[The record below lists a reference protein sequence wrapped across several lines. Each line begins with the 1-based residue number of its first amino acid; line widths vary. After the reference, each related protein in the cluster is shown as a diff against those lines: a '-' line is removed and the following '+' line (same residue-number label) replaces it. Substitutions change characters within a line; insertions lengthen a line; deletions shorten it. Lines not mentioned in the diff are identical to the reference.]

1 MTTDEVKAYLWQVHK
16 LDNKLQRARMDLD
29 KLRSAVEYRS
39 PSFEGA
45 GGHGSNDKLG
55 QAMTRIVEYEAQ
67 ADVLA
72 AEYTAKYDEVKK
84 AIGTLE
90 NDSLEQLLELRYL
103 HYMKWE
109 YIAARMNYSERQVTR
124 LHGIA
129 LEKISKS
136 VKDVPQC
143 P

>member
-1 MTTDEVKAYLWQVHK
+1 MTTDEVKAYLWQARK
-16 LDNKLQRARMDLD
+16 IDNRLQRERRNLE
-29 KLRSAVEYRS
+29 KLRSSVEYHS
-39 PSFEGA
+39 PSFDGA
-45 GGHGSNDKLG
+45 GGCGEGDKIGRAVANIMERAERVDELATEYVAIYEKIE
-55 QAMTRIVEYEAQ
+55 QMIRIV
-67 ADVLA
+67 
-72 AEYTAKYDEVKK
+72 
-84 AIGTLE
+84 G
-90 NDSLEQLLELRYL
+90 NDNLEQLLELRYL

>member
-1 MTTDEVKAYLWQVHK
+1 MTTDEVKKYLWQARK
-16 LDNKLQRARMDLD
+16 IDDRLQRERRNLE
-29 KLRSAVEYRS
+29 KLRSSVEYHS
-39 PSFEGA
+39 PSFDGA
-45 GGHGSNDKLG
+45 GCCGDGDKIG
-55 QAMTRIVEYEAQ
+55 QAVANIMERAERVDELATEY
-67 ADVLA
+67 V
-72 AEYTAKYDEVKK
+72 
-84 AIGTLE
+84 AIYEKIEQMIRTVG
-90 NDSLEQLLELRYL
+90 NDNLEQILELRYL

-129 LEKISKS
+129 LEEISKS